1 MLADW
6 QKLSAP
12 LKQRNKGHLNGLY
25 IPFEGISERF
35 RISHM
40 GAIETRNTYL
50 SLHKKNEKKRQVYLI
65 GMGAQGAYV
74 LIFLA

>member
-12 LKQRNKGHLNGLY
+12 LKRRNEGHLNGLY

-40 GAIETRNTYL
+40 GAIETRNT
-50 SLHKKNEKKRQVYLI
+50 SIKKMKKVTGLPHWNGCSGHI
-65 GMGAQGAYV
+65 CIV
-74 LIFLA
+74 FLARP